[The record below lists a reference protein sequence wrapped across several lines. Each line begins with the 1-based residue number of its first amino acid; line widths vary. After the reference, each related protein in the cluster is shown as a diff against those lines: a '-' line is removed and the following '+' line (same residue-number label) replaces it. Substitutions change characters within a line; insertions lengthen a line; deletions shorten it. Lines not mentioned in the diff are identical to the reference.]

1 MTTTSRQ
8 RSWIDLDGAVNVR
21 DLGGLPVAGGGV
33 TAGGVLVRADN
44 LQGLSERDVAV
55 LVEEVG
61 VRVVVDLRTGAEVE
75 LEGPGPLVADPR
87 VQMRHHSLHPEVGY
101 LTDVEVDQLFP
112 WQEGER
118 TTDADEAPAVRAY
131 LGYLRDR
138 PDSVVGALR
147 AIVEADGAAIVHC
160 AAGKDRT
167 GMICAMTHHVGGV
180 AWDDLVADY
189 LATNHEGRIVHRMNF
204 LRGYIRDLA
213 GHHLDDEALRVAVSV
228 HEDYLA
234 AAMAEIDARCG
245 SMDNYLRDVLGLDA
259 AHRARINDRI
269 LA

>member
-1 MTTTSRQ
+1 MTRH
-8 RSWIDLDGAVNVR
+8 IALEGVENFR
-21 DLGGLPVAGGGV
+21 DFGGYD
-33 TAGGVLVRADN
+33 TACGRGLKRGVLYRSANHAAATDADLEAMRA
-44 LQGLSERDVAV
+44 LGI
-55 LVEEVG
+55 EVI
-61 VRVVVDLRTGAEVE
+61 VDLRRPLERQREPSRRWPGFSGQVIENDIEDISGDWVTMMAQHERIDAEWFFE
-75 LEGPGPLVADPR
+75 DSLAFYRRAPFED
-87 VQMRHHSLHPEVGY
+87 RHIDLFRRYFNAIAE
-101 LTDVEVDQLFP
+101 TD
-112 WQEGER
+112 
-118 TTDADEAPAVRAY
+118 
-131 LGYLRDR
+131 
-138 PDSVVGALR
+138 GAL
-147 AIVEADGAAIVHC
+147 VVHC

-189 LATNHEGRIVHRMNF
+189 LATNHESRIVHRMNF